1 MRLCLCMWGRGGGL
15 LPTPTWN
22 EKHSHLT
29 DFIIWESSSPGNDS
43 HLEDFNTCKVFSIAN
58 DSYSR
63 IFLIWYT
70 DPAKPAKCQSV
81 NANVNHYHLDYRY
94 LVHILQSS
102 ESTLG
107 RCKKHL
113 VSSENHLESS
123 EKLLESSEK
132 TMWISLLRYIY
143 IFIETYMLNTF

>member
-1 MRLCLCMWGRGGGL
+1 MAKCMRLCLCMWGRGGGL

-22 EKHSHLT
+22 EKHSHLA

-43 HLEDFNTCKVFSIAN
+43 HLEDFNTCEVFSIAN

-81 NANVNHYHLDYRY
+81 NANVNHYHLDSRY
-94 LVHILQSS
+94 LAHIPKSS
-102 ESTLG
+102 EDFAVCYLYFYLLTPEVLQRCNTLL
-107 RCKKHL
+107 H
-113 VSSENHLESS
+113 
-123 EKLLESSEK
+123 
-132 TMWISLLRYIY
+132 
-143 IFIETYMLNTF
+143 FITL